1 VLLSGELFTNMTI
14 ILHYYICPIYQLLR
28 EETYNNIKHIL
39 KNEMNFRLIVFIV
52 FLVVVTVVY
61 LIIWIPKQ
69 NSLND
74 EIIRTKKLLEIIPSE
89 ILDKIDSLKQGV

>member
-1 VLLSGELFTNMTI
+1 
-14 ILHYYICPIYQLLR
+14 
-28 EETYNNIKHIL
+28 
-39 KNEMNFRLIVFIV
+39 V